1 MMIIIIWHNRSMWPT
16 YQFAIRRRYWASSGG
31 GLPSKNVKSGTWK
44 HDGWRSLPSTHLT
57 AARHTDPNGF
67 AFPSSFK
74 KNLAKKKFL
83 SRGCQR
89 LQLWWPHPRPEPCLT
104 GSPMAT
110 TKSSSVHV
118 TKIINQKLFRQIS
131 TNNWSRSIET
141 PTASARRFLS
151 AWRSG
156 AFFSE
161 MKMTS
166 SSKSSSQVHLFKF
179 TRKLYEWMIL
189 MHLTC

>member
-1 MMIIIIWHNRSMWPT
+1 MMIIIIWLNWSMWPK
-16 YQFAIRRRYWASSGG
+16 YQFTFGEDTEQAPAAVCLQRTSNPLHESMIGDDLYRQPIWQPPATR
-31 GLPSKNVKSGTWK
+31 TQ
-44 HDGWRSLPSTHLT
+44 T
-57 AARHTDPNGF
+57 ALHSP
-67 AFPSSFK
+67 PPLK

-83 SRGCQR
+83 SRGCQG

-110 TKSSSVHV
+110 TKSSSAHV